1 MLIYLKIWL
10 KYVINDFY
18 FILDKKRKM
27 KNIISAVIFFVFTF
41 SYTQNHTVS
50 LSSNHFTNMSV
61 NYELETSKSYNLKLG
76 ISRSLVNGSSS
87 NKKTKY
93 NFSSISAK
101 IFDGDIWDFDIY
113 HGPGVLIG
121 YYYEYTNFR
130 IQTLYYPI
138 PINNY
143 SNYQSSAMISPQ
155 YHVGLEREI
164 WDNILASGELAAGAH
179 FLFNDNMTILAKY
192 NIGNLVPYIA
202 LNISIGYRF

>member
-1 MLIYLKIWL
+1 
-10 KYVINDFY
+10 
-18 FILDKKRKM
+18 
-27 KNIISAVIFFVFTF
+27 
-41 SYTQNHTVS
+41 
-50 LSSNHFTNMSV
+50 MSV

-130 IQTLYYPI
+130 TQTLYYPI